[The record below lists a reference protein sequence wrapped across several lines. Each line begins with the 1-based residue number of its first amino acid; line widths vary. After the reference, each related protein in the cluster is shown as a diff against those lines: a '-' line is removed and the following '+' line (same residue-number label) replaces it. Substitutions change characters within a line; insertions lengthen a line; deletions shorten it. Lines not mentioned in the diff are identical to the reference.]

1 LKSTNLKRENWS
13 IDMKYGQEIQH
24 RKDKK
29 EEEVEDTYSLQGES
43 LECGK

>member
-1 LKSTNLKRENWS
+1 
-13 IDMKYGQEIQH
+13 MKYGQEIQH